1 MIKSRKFST
10 SLIVGLCLLF
20 QYLPILVMIFFSFN
34 SAKSLSNF
42 KGFSLYWYSELFK
55 NDQMMSAV
63 LVSVTI
69 AILSTIISTVLGTI
83 TAIGLSK
90 SKKIIRQLILQI
102 NQLPILNPEI
112 VTAISL
118 MLFFSAFHIE
128 KGYMTMLLAHIA
140 FCTPLVITNVLP
152 KVRQLDPNL
161 SDAAMDLGATP
172 FQALVKVI
180 LPQIRPAIFAGA
192 LIAFTMS
199 FDDFI
204 ISYFV
209 SGNGIQNI
217 SIAVYN
223 MSKRIDPSIN
233 ALSAIVVFVIL
244 GVLVL
249 SYSLPAFFKHKK
261 KTHTKTKSHMV
272 KRALVVCSICLFVA
286 GGFFFADSNKSV
298 LRVFNWGE
306 YVDKSVIRNF
316 EKEYNCKVIYETFD
330 SNESMYTKYTGGN
343 KYDILVPSDYMIE
356 RLIQEDRLQP
366 IDYNKI
372 TNASSL
378 DTAIM
383 NQPFDPEN
391 NYWVP
396 YFYGNVG
403 IVYDTTKV
411 DEEDLSQGYEIL
423 RNPKYKGNIYMYDSV
438 RDSFAVAL
446 KASGYSMNSEN
457 DQEIQEAYQWL
468 VDQKETMNPVYGG
481 DEMID
486 NMKNNEKALAV
497 MYSGDAAAI
506 MAENEN
512 MAFYLPEEGTNV
524 WFDGFVIT
532 KECTEVEL
540 AHEFINYMIADEN
553 ALLNTLE
560 VGYLTSNKHAAA
572 MAKEEDYS
580 DNSAYGIRTDLD
592 TRDEVYTAQDE
603 ELKEK
608 YAILWTKII
617 SQ

>member
-1 MIKSRKFST
+1 MIKNRKFST
-10 SLIVGLCLLF
+10 SLFVGLCLLF
-20 QYLPILVMIFFSFN
+20 QYLPIIVMVVFSFN

-42 KGFSLYWYSELFK
+42 KGFSFYWYEELFK
-55 NDQMMSAV
+55 NNELMSAV
-63 LVSVTI
+63 FVSVSI
-69 AILSTIISTVLGTI
+69 AIIATLVSTVLGTI

-90 SKKIIRQLILQI
+90 SKKIVRQIVLQL

-118 MLFFSAFHIE
+118 MLFFAAFKVD
-128 KGYMTMLLAHIA
+128 KGYMTMLFAHIA
-140 FCTPLVITNVLP
+140 FCTPFVITNVLP
-152 KVRQLDPNL
+152 KVRRLDPNL

-172 FQALVKVI
+172 FQALTKVI
-180 LPQIRPAIFAGA
+180 LPQIKPAIFTGA
-192 LIAFTMS
+192 LLAFTMS

-209 SGNGIQNI
+209 TGNGVQNI

-223 MSKRIDPSIN
+223 MSKRINPSIN

-244 GVLVL
+244 GVLAL
-249 SYSLPAFFKHKK
+249 SYIVPAIVKK
-261 KTHTKTKSHMV
+261 KTSSKLR
-272 KRALVVCSICLFVA
+272 KRTARIVIALSCLALVVGVA
-286 GGFFFADSNKSV
+286 VRESSKPV

-306 YVDKSVIRNF
+306 YVDKSVIKSF
-316 EKEYNCKVIYETFD
+316 EKEYDCKVVYETFD

-356 RLIQEDRLQP
+356 RLIKEERIQKLDWSL
-366 IDYNKI
+366 I
-372 TNASSL
+372 TNKDSL
-378 DTAIM
+378 DTSIM
-383 NQPFDPEN
+383 NQPFDPN
-391 NYWVP
+391 NEYWAP

-411 DEEDLSQGYEIL
+411 DKADLEQGFEIL
-423 RNPKYKGNIYMYDSV
+423 RNQKYKGNIYMYDSV
-438 RDSFAVAL
+438 RDSFTVAL
-446 KASGYSMNSEN
+446 KALGYSMNSEN

-468 VDQKETMNPVYGG
+468 ANQKETMSPVYGG
-481 DEMID
+481 DEIID
-486 NMKNNEKALAV
+486 SMKNNEKAMAI

-512 MAFYLPEEGTNV
+512 MDFYLPQEGTNV

-532 KECTEVEL
+532 NECQEVTL
-540 AHEFINYMIADEN
+540 AHEFINYMISDEN

-560 VGYLTSNKHAAA
+560 VGYLTSNKHASAI
-572 MAKEEDYS
+572 AKEEDFEG
-580 DNSAYGIRTDLD
+580 NNAYGIRTDL
-592 TRDEVYTAQDE
+592 TGNDEVFTYQDNA
-603 ELKEK
+603 LKEK